1 MVNCKTLVTFAVID
15 VYMLINLY
23 TSTLLQLVLVFKN
36 YLPYILKM
44 LAAAVEKFPKEEHAG
59 QVSKFPLVH
68 SRSHTRKYVQKKIK
82 LFMLNLCW
90 RKGHIEPCII
100 ITVSV
105 IF

>member
-44 LAAAVEKFPKEEHAG
+44 LAAAVQKFPKEEQAG

-68 SRSHTRKYVQKKIK
+68 SRSHTRNYVQKKNKIIHVK
-82 LFMLNLCW
+82 LMLEK
-90 RKGHIEPCII
+90 R
-100 ITVSV
+100 SY
-105 IF
+105 